1 MSERTIHLVFVAAD
15 AATHGA
21 RRDRCDDCCSVV
33 ARRGSVLADYVHL
46 HSRSICRCSYSSDR
60 FRRSLQISSLQLQ
73 QLNRLFAALVLAIYM
88 AVDLRSPD
96 LRNYVMIFSYDGS
109 C

>member
-1 MSERTIHLVFVAAD
+1 MQPLMVLDATDATTAA
-15 AATHGA
+15 ASSHEEGP
-21 RRDRCDDCCSVV
+21 
-33 ARRGSVLADYVHL
+33 VLADYVHL
-46 HSRSICRCSYSSDR
+46 HSRSICRCSYSSDL
-60 FRRSLQISSLQLQ
+60 FLQSLQISSLQLQ